1 MQNKSAT
8 EDIADILRSRLKD
21 VNVVVGPERKFGQE
35 LSGNPSVFVL
45 EYSGR
50 NQTLQNAC
58 YLREETN
65 INIHIRSPQEAN
77 GDGNFRETKVL
88 ADNIS
93 SILVG
98 CHSEYRERDIEKT
111 RVTKPA
117 YLGRRNNNTQHIYSL
132 DVDVHKIIELLKVW
146 ISPDTNYFVSENLYV
161 VSNESFYKS
170 YPTTVDTLYVKVPLS
185 LNLSGSFASSTLI
198 DTDLEHRTYLLTD
211 IDNIEIGV

>member
-21 VNVVVGPERKFGQE
+21 VNVIVGPERKLGQA
-35 LSGNPSVFVL
+35 LAGNPSVFVL

-58 YLREETN
+58 LLKEETN
-65 INIHIRSPQEAN
+65 INLHIRSPQEED
-77 GDGNFRETKVL
+77 GSGNFRETKYL

-93 SILVG
+93 SILIG
-98 CHSEYRERDIEKT
+98 CHSEYRERNIEKA

-132 DVDVHKIIELLKVW
+132 DVDVHKLIELLKVW
-146 ISPDTNYFVSENLYV
+146 ISEDTNYFASENLYV
-161 VSNESFYKS
+161 ISNESFYKS
-170 YPTTVDTLYVKVPLS
+170 YTSTVSSLYVKVPVS
-185 LNLSGSFASSTLI
+185 LNLSGIFTSSTLI
-198 DTDLEHRTYLLTD
+198 ETDLEHNTYLLSN
-211 IDNIEIGV
+211 IDTIEIGV